1 MIKIVLIGAWVCI
14 ISLGAVYAAVTLA
27 GGSADSAAAKQEI
40 PPAYVAG
47 EVLSIP
53 VLSGGAVTGY
63 FLTKVSVMVDQDK
76 AAKTHIPM
84 APYITDELYTVLV
97 GDSMIDLPKAGHFD
111 VEGLRTKIKTDLNA
125 KAKDELVTSVIF
137 EQLDYISKAD
147 ATGKPSQRTATK
159 KIIAPEPAPAGAAPA
174 KGALPPKH

>member
-47 EVLSIP
+47 EVLS
-53 VLSGGAVTGY
+53 
-63 FLTKVSVMVDQDK
+63 KVSVMIDQEM

-84 APYITDELYTVLV
+84 APYITDELYTLLV
-97 GDSMIDLPKAGHFD
+97 GDKMIDLPKAGHLD
-111 VEGLRTKIKTDLNA
+111 VEGLREKIKTDLNA
-125 KAKDELVTSVIF
+125 KAKEELVTSVIF

-147 ATGKPSQRTATK
+147 ATGKPSQRAATK
-159 KIIAPEPAPAGAAPA
+159 KIIPPEPAPAGAATGK
-174 KGALPPKH
+174 KGAPAPSH